1 MELGYDSSKANQKQH
16 MLGILFSIIPIFVL
30 IVLGYILKR
39 NGIPSLEFWSLNDR
53 LVYWVLF
60 PALLFYQ
67 TSTSDIEP
75 GFAGLF
81 LGAIVGAFLL
91 TSISA
96 FLLSRGLHFAA
107 PVVTSVM
114 QGSARHNTFIA
125 LAIAQA
131 LFGAEGV
138 ALAALA
144 TAVLVPPTNVIMVG
158 SMVMLHP
165 NDSKRALLPS
175 LLRELSRN
183 PLIVSVAAGLTV
195 NALYGEYIPVLHDT
209 TALLG
214 KAALPIVLLAI
225 GAHLTFDR
233 FRAAISPIL
242 VAALGKVILFPVF
255 AVFLA
260 TQLGITSIALMI
272 VALYACVPTAS
283 SAFTLSRQMG
293 GDAKLMASIITL
305 QTLLSLIT
313 VPITLSLVGYFFQG
327 H

>member
-1 MELGYDSSKANQKQH
+1 MIEIFTA
-16 MLGILFSIIPIFVL
+16 IIPIFAL

-39 NGIPSLEFWSLNDR
+39 NGIPSLEFWSLNDK

-96 FLLSRGLHFAA
+96 FAVARGLQFPA
-107 PVVTSVM
+107 PVITSVM

-125 LAIAQA
+125 LAISQA
-131 LFGAEGV
+131 LYGQEGV

-144 TAVLVPPTNVIMVG
+144 TAVLVPPTNVIMV
-158 SMVMLHP
+158 SAMVLLHP
-165 NDSKRALLPS
+165 NKRDKALLPS
-175 LLRELSRN
+175 LLHELARN
-183 PLIVSVAAGLTV
+183 PLIVSVVVGVSV
-195 NALYGEYIPVLHDT
+195 NAIYGGHIPVVHET
-209 TALLG
+209 TSLLG

-225 GAHLTFDR
+225 GAHLTVER
-233 FRAAISPIL
+233 FRAALSPIM
-242 VAALGKVILFPVF
+242 VSAIGKVLLFPSF

-260 TQLGITSIALMI
+260 SQLGINGTALMI

-293 GDAKLMASIITL
+293 GDEKLMASIITL
-305 QTLLSLIT
+305 QTLFSLIT
-313 VPITLSLVGYFFQG
+313 VPVTLSLVGGLF
-327 H
+327 

>member
-1 MELGYDSSKANQKQH
+1 
-16 MLGILFSIIPIFVL
+16 MLDILYAITPIFVL

-39 NGIPSLEFWSLNDR
+39 NGIPSLEFWNLNDK

-67 TSTSDIEP
+67 TSTSDIEL

-91 TSISA
+91 TSLSA
-96 FLLSRGLHFAA
+96 FLAARGLGFPG

-131 LFGAEGV
+131 LYGEEGV

-158 SMVMLHP
+158 SMVLLHT
-165 NDSKRALLPS
+165 NDSDRALVPS
-175 LLRELSRN
+175 LLRELARN
-183 PLIVSVAAGLTV
+183 PLIVSVVVGLTV
-195 NALYGEYIPVLHDT
+195 NWLYGDYIPVLHDT
-209 TALLG
+209 TSLLG

-225 GAHLTFDR
+225 GAHLTFER
-233 FRAAISPIL
+233 FRAAISPIM
-242 VAALGKVILFPVF
+242 VAVTGKVLLFPLF

-260 TQLGITSIALMI
+260 HQLGISGVALMV

-305 QTLLSLIT
+305 QTLVSLLT
-313 VPITLSLVGYFFQG
+313 VPVTLSLVGQLS
-327 H
+327 